1 MNITKEK
8 FANLLNADK
17 ETEHIEFKKA
27 ETSFNF
33 DSGRHSV
40 CGYCVALAN
49 EKGGKLVFGVSDKM
63 PRKFIGTKAFPDV
76 DKLEKDIFNFWK
88 RRVFMEEYFDGGK
101 KVLIINIPSR
111 PIGEPLQFKGQ
122 YLMRVKDRLESMTPD
137 QIKKIISEAVTD
149 YSSQIIKEASL
160 KSLSIE
166 ALKELRRLLQQSGRF
181 QRNISKLNDKQL
193 LTDLRLIQDN
203 KITIAALV
211 LLGREESV
219 KQFLPYAETRFG
231 YKLTENEIRNQDTEI
246 YAAGYLLFYDK
257 IWQKINSRNITLHI
271 PHGLL
276 LLNKKAF
283 NEETIREAINNA
295 IIHRDYSVTET
306 NFVLQFQSKIIIK
319 SPGGFL
325 EGVTTE
331 NIIDECKTRNKL
343 IADVLYK
350 CEFVEQFG
358 SGVNLM
364 VEKQLSLGKN
374 LPNYDKTDLYH
385 VILELDGTIKDIE
398 FAKYV
403 LRIADKKQKILNDQ
417 ELIILYSIKDNK
429 KVKANQITKNLLE
442 LGLIEKIKFG
452 KYILSKQYYDY
463 INRKGEYTRRRG
475 LDKETNKRL
484 ILEHLKH
491 YKKGFIS
498 DFIEVLKGIPKPTI
512 NKYLSELK
520 KDGKIDLIGNPKISK
535 GNKRAYWKLKSDTG
549 NDTGKS

>member
-1 MNITKEK
+1 MTKEE
-8 FANLLNADK
+8 FANLLNADR

-33 DSGRHSV
+33 DNGRHSV

-49 EKGGKLVFGVSDKM
+49 EKGGKLVLGVSDKI
-63 PRKFIGTKAFPDV
+63 PREFIGTKAFSDA

-88 RRVFMEEYFDGGK
+88 RRVSVEEYFDDGK
-101 KVLIINIPSR
+101 RALIINTPSR

-137 QIKKIISEAVTD
+137 QIKKIINESVAD
-149 YSSQIIKEASL
+149 YSSQIIKEASFED
-160 KSLSIE
+160 LSAE

-181 QRNISKLNDKQL
+181 QRNISGLNDKQL
-193 LTDLRLIQDN
+193 LTDLRLIQDS

-211 LLGREESV
+211 LLGKEDSV
-219 KQFLPYAETRFG
+219 KRFLPYAEIRFG

-246 YAAGYLLFYDK
+246 YASGYLLFYDK

-271 PHGLL
+271 PHGMLL
-276 LLNKKAF
+276 LDKKAF

-295 IIHRDYSVTET
+295 IIHRDYSIAET
-306 NFVLQFQSKIIIK
+306 TFVFQVQSKITIK

-374 LPNYDKTDLYH
+374 LPNYGKTDQYH

-429 KVKANQITKNLLE
+429 KVKANLITENLLE
-442 LGLIEKIKFG
+442 LGLIEKIGYG
-452 KYILSKQYYDY
+452 KYILSKPYYDY
-463 INRKGEYTRRRG
+463 INKKGEYTRRRG

-484 ILEHLKH
+484 IIEHLKH
-491 YKKGFIS
+491 YKKGYIS
-498 DFIEVLKGIPKPTI
+498 NFVEALKDVPQKTI
-512 NKYLSELK
+512 NKYLIELK
-520 KDGKIDLIGNPKISK
+520 DEDKIDLVGNPKISK
-535 GNKRAYWKLKSDTG
+535 GEKRAFWILK
-549 NDTGKS
+549 K